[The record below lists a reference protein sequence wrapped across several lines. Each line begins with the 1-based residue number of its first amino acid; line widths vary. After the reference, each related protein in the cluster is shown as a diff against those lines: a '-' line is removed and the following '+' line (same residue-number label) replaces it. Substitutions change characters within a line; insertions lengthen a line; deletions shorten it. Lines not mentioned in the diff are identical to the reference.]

1 MGEIISNNVLLPI
14 MYLLI
19 DAAILFGLILLF
31 MMLLDKILDSKII
44 KTIMRKIR
52 WVKINKTK

>member
-1 MGEIISNNVLLPI
+1 MGETISNNILLPI

-19 DAAILFGLILLF
+19 DTVILLGIILLF
-31 MMLLDKILDSKII
+31 IMLLEKILDSKII

-52 WVKINKTK
+52 

>member
-1 MGEIISNNVLLPI
+1 MGEIISNNILLPI

-19 DAAILFGLILLF
+19 DTVILLGIILLF
-31 MMLLDKILDSKII
+31 MMLLEKILDSKII

-52 WVKINKTK
+52 